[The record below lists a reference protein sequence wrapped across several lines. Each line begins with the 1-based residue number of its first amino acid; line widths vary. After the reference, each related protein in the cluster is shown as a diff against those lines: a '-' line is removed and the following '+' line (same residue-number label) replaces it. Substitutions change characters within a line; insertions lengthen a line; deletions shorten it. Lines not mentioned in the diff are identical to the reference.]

1 MTQKYKTLE
10 DLSKIISL
18 FSEMTEGELSV
29 TAVSKKL
36 VMSPSKVSRMLKTLE
51 AEDFF
56 EQNPNTGKYRLGFKF
71 FELGLT
77 YAFHLP
83 LRKIIRPH
91 IESLAKELKTT
102 ASWGIIN
109 RNRVIVVDRIQSI
122 GLDTLAHRIGANMP
136 VHCTSIGRVF
146 LAHLPNEDMNKLLRS
161 IPLIKYTNKTV
172 VDPKLIKKQLKTI
185 REEGFAFDAEETAKD
200 IVCVAAP
207 IKDSSG
213 VVIAAINL
221 TDNIAHTSPDQMIG
235 HAPLLKERALFISRQ
250 LGFESDFFQ
259 ERIY

>member
-29 TAVSKKL
+29 TTVSKKL
-36 VMSPSKVSRMLKTLE
+36 AMSPSKVSRMLKTLE

-91 IESLAKELKTT
+91 IESLAQELKIT

-136 VHCTSIGRVF
+136 VHCTSIGRVL
-146 LAHLPNEDMNKLLRS
+146 LAHLPNEEINKVLRS
-161 IPLIKYTNKTV
+161 TRLIKYTNKSV

-185 REEGFAFDAEETAKD
+185 REKGFAFDDEETAKD
-200 IVCVAAP
+200 IVCIAAP
-207 IKDSSG
+207 IKDSG
-213 VVIAAINL
+213 GEVIAAINL
-221 TDNIAHTSPDQMIG
+221 TDNIAHTTPDQMMG
-235 HAPLLKERALFISRQ
+235 YAPLLKGKALFISRQ

-259 ERIY
+259 ERMQ